1 MPAWLFGGTRQRTK
15 RLEKSAS
22 EGDTRIDDNSGGSPL
37 TIEIGA
43 EFPIGITARK
53 SRSPEWF
60 DTAHSAATGPPT
72 VPVTAGGGQSSGST
86 PSRRPMIRMLP
97 DRKTVTARHPYQG

>member
-1 MPAWLFGGTRQRTK
+1 MPAWLFGGSRQRTK

-43 EFPIGITARK
+43 EFPIGINVADELVPSRGVARK
-53 SRSPEWF
+53 TRLIRGH
-60 DTAHSAATGPPT
+60 DKITQTA
-72 VPVTAGGGQSSGST
+72 
-86 PSRRPMIRMLP
+86 
-97 DRKTVTARHPYQG
+97 

>member
-43 EFPIGITARK
+43 EFPIGIKNWNKIVIRRVFPGLRGRNRAVLPR
-53 SRSPEWF
+53 F
-60 DTAHSAATGPPT
+60 PPGLD
-72 VPVTAGGGQSSGST
+72 V
-86 PSRRPMIRMLP
+86 
-97 DRKTVTARHPYQG
+97 